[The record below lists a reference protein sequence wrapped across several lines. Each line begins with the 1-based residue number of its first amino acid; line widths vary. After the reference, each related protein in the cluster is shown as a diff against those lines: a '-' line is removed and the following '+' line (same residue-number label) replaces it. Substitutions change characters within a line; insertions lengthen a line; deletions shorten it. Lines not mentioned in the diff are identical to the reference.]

1 MKSKSLYV
9 LKQIKWINL
18 IDGLTLAIKIY
29 SSWLKKMG
37 KFPVSK
43 NPDMKTRGEI
53 SERKLG
59 LV

>member
-1 MKSKSLYV
+1 MKQKSLYL

-18 IDGLTLAIKIY
+18 IDVLTLAMKIY
-29 SSWLKKMG
+29 SSWLKNG
-37 KFPVSK
+37 KVSIFK

-53 SERKLG
+53 SQCKLG

>member
-1 MKSKSLYV
+1 MKQKSLYV

-18 IDGLTLAIKIY
+18 IDVLMLAMKIY
-29 SSWLKKMG
+29 SSWLKNG
-37 KFPVSK
+37 KVSFFK

-53 SERKLG
+53 SQCKLG